1 MKLKSLSYAVT
12 VALYSAASAHA
23 AVELAPKQH
32 KLQALGVTAQE
43 IKEFNDQFNND
54 TIGAKVNEG
63 VNTQLNTQATK
74 FQPSNEAGTHT
85 YLVRLLDQPV
95 SVYASNPNSNLARSL
110 KPGAKLYR
118 AGKPQSRELVKYE
131 QRLQAK
137 QQEIADA
144 LSTIVGGKQIR
155 QQYTKAI
162 NGFSVMMTEQEAA
175 LVANQAGVAQVMRL
189 KDYELLSDQGPTH
202 IGADKI
208 WSGEVTG
215 TGVGYKGEGQIMGII
230 DTGINS
236 DHPSFADIGGDG
248 YDHTNPWGSGNY
260 VGDCVDDAEHIQCN
274 DKLIGV
280 RSYPV
285 ITDAFKEMRTGWPSI
300 GEDYQGHGSHV
311 ASTAAGNVLTNVPFM
326 LPSSGEKAD
335 GTVVKDELFAQMSG
349 VAPHANI
356 VAYQVCHADN
366 DQGYRGCPGEALL
379 AGIEDAIA
387 DGVDV
392 INFSIGG
399 ADSDVWADAVQL
411 AFLSAREA
419 GINVAAAAGNSG
431 TMACGYTE
439 CFGMLDNSSPWLA
452 QVAATTHGRE
462 VAIETA
468 VDYAGFVD
476 PSFGSEMPSWAETG
490 LVGGAMNQETITG
503 VVVWAKDYVDV
514 TGNKDFNGYC
524 VNEFPEGTFN
534 FFKDGTEIPGAA
546 TGDTKVI
553 VVCQRHDPNDP
564 NANARTAKIDN
575 IKAGGADGFIMFNR
589 AQDQGTP
596 LTQYDLPGVHFTYE
610 QWNGAYYGY
619 NHPDNTDGLEDWV
632 DSSSEK
638 GHMITIRPTVIERRV
653 NAEDADWLANFSSR
667 GPSFSNREVLA
678 PAIAAP
684 GVDIYAAYSD
694 EKPFT
699 STPAGA
705 DFSMLSGTSMASP
718 HIAGTMALLR
728 QAKPQWSASEVQSA
742 LLMTADNV
750 VKVRRANTAGGE
762 QGAAKIYRA
771 GSGRVNV
778 ANAIQTGL
786 VMDESAD
793 NFLAANP
800 NNGGSPNKLNLPNL
814 MDFSCK
820 PTCEWVRTV
829 TATKDGSWK
838 LSHGDVVNWAY
849 DLRDQQKQNGVN
861 IEFIPSEFS
870 LKAGETQTILVR
882 ASITRTS
889 DPFSEGQV
897 ELHSDVMLESTDGQ
911 SPDLHWPLVMKYERH
926 DLPRNLTITAH
937 ANKDIHTVN
946 DLAFP
951 EAATPSATV
960 LAPVKATYVEYELP
974 RDDERTFPWRSGGQ
988 APDHNPE
995 DVLDEATRTFWFDIP
1010 ENTARF
1016 ILQSEGNIKS
1026 EIPAMSKGNQLIFL
1040 GQDLNGNGVAD
1051 MQDEIL
1057 CVSNAAWVNNY
1068 CNIVEPEAGSY
1079 WAVAYSSGGD
1089 QNSGVIETHAMSWAM
1104 VSNTQASNVS
1114 ASLAPS
1120 DGVTPVDL
1128 TLSWDTE
1135 LEQDA
1140 IYYSMIALGTSSN
1153 NPDNIGYIPLRIE
1166 RGEDRVSLGVTQDKA
1181 KAGDVIPVTFSVM
1194 ANNSGSDRNFTINAT
1209 LPEGLRFNPTDVLVS
1224 SQAIVENV
1232 AVNGQEVVLS
1242 GVQMD
1247 TTDVEPHY
1255 AMSTNITDA
1264 SCKTPNFG
1272 NSNPGG
1278 FVNLKEFGI
1287 PYILDGFDENNNVNY
1302 RRGTLIPVSTMFG
1315 GRYST
1320 FHLYNN
1326 TEEGNLKD
1334 NMLSIHGNGWI
1345 DLFGGGTLVPAY
1357 FPMGFLGQPFEVIAP
1372 FWRVEG
1378 DGQRGSVLSTK
1389 LGWDSGIALAST
1401 ASGWGIVS
1409 YGNAKDYTYAGY
1421 DRVSRTYSWD
1431 ELDSNFDFQVM
1442 FNVNTSFVDGEYEL
1456 IMAYNDIDFGST
1468 NGNGSIGTTGYK
1480 GNLTPWGSV
1489 GPVYGDQFAF
1499 QNLSQTIKDDL
1510 VVCYDYVGPEA
1521 SQFEVTIWTT
1531 VRDAAAGETLSIN
1544 ATAEVEGMESFNL
1557 NHDVTVNSNIQ
1568 LGAFAA
1574 VTTKEETPVRVAVI
1588 YSDDKN
1594 TANTISASGEG
1605 VTIEVTGHA
1614 AGSELIITPVE
1625 NFFGETTITVTVADI
1640 DNPSDKASQSFTL
1653 TVTGEDDAPSAKVQ
1667 SAALSVMEGETVVLD
1682 ASASVDVDGD
1692 TLSFQW
1698 QGPGNIVDA
1707 TAAVTEVTGLAAG
1720 NHEFR
1725 VTVSDGI
1732 SSETAMVKV
1741 SVAASVTESETSS
1754 SSGSMPFGLS
1764 MLLLGVAWLRRKKH

>member
-12 VALYSAASAHA
+12 VALYSATSAYA

-32 KLQALGVTAQE
+32 KLEALGVTAQQ
-43 IKEFNDQFNND
+43 IKEFNAQFND
-54 TIGAKVNEG
+54 DQVGAKVNEG
-63 VNTQLNTQATK
+63 VNTQINTQATK

-95 SVYASNPNSNLARSL
+95 SVYATNPNSSLARSL
-110 KPGAKLYR
+110 KSGGKLYQ
-118 AGKPQSRELVKYE
+118 AGKAQSREVIKYE
-131 QRLQAK
+131 QRLLAK
-137 QQEIADA
+137 QQEVAQA
-144 LSTIVGGKQIR
+144 LTAVVGGKQIR

-175 LVANQAGVAQVMRL
+175 LVATQAGVAQVMRL
-189 KDYELLSDQGPTH
+189 KDYELLSDEGPKH

-215 TGVGYKGEGQIMGII
+215 TGVGYKGEGQIVGVI

-236 DHPSFADIGGDG
+236 DHPSFADLGGDG

-285 ITDAFKEMRTGWPSI
+285 ITDAFKEMRAGWPSI

-311 ASTAAGNVLTNVPFM
+311 ASTAAGNVLTDVPFM
-326 LPSSGEKAD
+326 LPSSGENAD
-335 GTVVKDELFAQMSG
+335 GTVVKDALFGQMSG

-356 VAYQVCHADN
+356 IAYQVCHADN
-366 DQGYRGCPGEALL
+366 DQGFRGCPGEALL

-431 TMACGYTE
+431 TMSCGYTE

-468 VDYAGFVD
+468 VEYAGFVD

-490 LVGGAMNQETITG
+490 LVGGAMNQEPITG

-514 TGNKDFNGYC
+514 TGNKDYNGYC
-524 VNEFPEGTFN
+524 VNAFPADTFN
-534 FFKDGTEIPGAA
+534 YFKDGSEIPGAA
-546 TGDTKVI
+546 SGDTKVI
-553 VVCQRHDPNDP
+553 VVCQRHDPADP

-589 AQDQGTP
+589 AKDQGTP
-596 LTQYDLPGVHFTYE
+596 LTQYDLPGVHFTYD
-610 QWNGAYYGY
+610 QWNGPYYGY
-619 NHPDNTDGLEDWV
+619 NHPDNADGLEDWV
-632 DSSSEK
+632 DSTSEK
-638 GHMITIRPTVIERRV
+638 GHMITIKPTVIERRV
-653 NAEDADWLANFSSR
+653 NPENADWLANFSSR
-667 GPSFSNREVLA
+667 GPSFYNREVLA

-728 QAKPQWSASEVQSA
+728 QAKPEWSAAEVQSA

-750 VKVRRANTAGGE
+750 VKTHRANTVSGE
-762 QGAAKIYRA
+762 VGDAKIYRA

-778 ANAIQTGL
+778 ANAIQSGL
-786 VMDESAD
+786 VMDESAE

-829 TATKDGSWK
+829 KATKDGSWK
-838 LSHGDVVNWAY
+838 LSHSDVVNWAY
-849 DLRDQQKQNGVN
+849 DLREQQKQNGVN
-861 IEFIPSEFS
+861 IEFIPNEFS
-870 LKAGETQTILVR
+870 LKAGETQTVLVR
-882 ASITRTS
+882 ASIVRTS
-889 DPFSEGQV
+889 DPFSDGQV
-897 ELHSDVMLESTDGQ
+897 ELHSNVILESTDGQ
-911 SPDLHWPLVMKYERH
+911 SPDLNWPLVMKYERH
-926 DLPRNLTITAH
+926 DLPRNLTVTAH
-937 ANKDIHTVN
+937 ADKDIHTVN
-946 DLAFP
+946 GITIP
-951 EAATPSATV
+951 EAPMPSASV
-960 LAPVKATYVEYELP
+960 LAPVKAEYLEYELP

-988 APDHNPE
+988 LDGHNPD
-995 DVLDEATRTFWFDIP
+995 DVIDEATRTFWFDIP

-1016 ILQSEGNIKS
+1016 ILQSEGNIAS
-1026 EIPAMSKGNQLIFL
+1026 DLAAMIKGNQLIFL
-1040 GQDLNGNGVAD
+1040 GQDLNGNGQPD

-1057 CVSNAAWVNNY
+1057 CVSNAAWELNY
-1068 CNIVEPEAGSY
+1068 CNIVEPKAGSY

-1089 QNSGVIETHAMSWAM
+1089 ANSGVLETHAMSWAI
-1104 VSNTQASNVS
+1104 VPNTVASDVT
-1114 ASLAPS
+1114 AHLPES
-1120 DGVTPVDL
+1120 DGSTPVDL
-1128 TLSWDTE
+1128 TLSWDSV

-1140 IYYSMIALGTSSN
+1140 IYYSMISLGTSSN
-1153 NPDNIGYIPLRIE
+1153 NPQNIGQIPLRIE
-1166 RGEDRVSLGVTQDKA
+1166 RGEDRVSMAVTQDKA
-1181 KAGDVIPVTFSVM
+1181 KAGDMIPVTFSVM
-1194 ANNSGSDRNFTINAT
+1194 ANNSGSDRDFTISAT
-1209 LPEGLRFNPTDVLVS
+1209 LPEGLRFNPSDVLVS
-1224 SQAIVENV
+1224 SNAIVENV

-1242 GVQMD
+1242 GVQTD
-1247 TTDVEPHY
+1247 TTDVTPHY
-1255 AMSTNITDA
+1255 AMSTNITDD

-1278 FVNLKEFGI
+1278 YVNLKEFGI
-1287 PYILDGFDENNNVNY
+1287 PYLLDGFDESNNVTY
-1302 RRGTLIPVSTMFG
+1302 RRGTMIPVSAMFN

-1320 FHLYNN
+1320 FHLYNHSEKAN
-1326 TEEGNLKD
+1326 MQN
-1334 NMLSIHGNGWI
+1334 NMLNIHGNGWI
-1345 DLFGGGTLVPAY
+1345 DLFGGGTLLPAY

-1378 DGQRGSVLSTK
+1378 DGQRGTVLSTK

-1409 YGNAKDYTYAGY
+1409 YGNAKDYVATGY
-1421 DRVSRTYSWD
+1421 DRATRTYSWD
-1431 ELDSNFDFQVM
+1431 ALDSNFDFQVM
-1442 FNVNTSFVDGEYEL
+1442 FNVNTSFVDGDYEL
-1456 IMAYNDIDFGST
+1456 IMAYNDIDFADT
-1468 NGNGSIGTTGYK
+1468 NSNGSIGTTGYK
-1480 GNLTPWGSV
+1480 GNLTPYGPLS
-1489 GPVYGDQFAF
+1489 PVYGDQFAF
-1499 QNLSQTIKDDL
+1499 QNLAETIKDDL
-1510 VVCYDYVGPEA
+1510 VVCYDYVGPES

-1531 VRDAAAGETLSIN
+1531 VRDVAAGETLSIN
-1544 ATAEVEGMESFNL
+1544 ATADVAGMDSFNL
-1557 NHDVTVNSNIQ
+1557 VHDVMVNSNIQ
-1568 LGAFAA
+1568 LGKLSA
-1574 VTTKEETPVRVAVI
+1574 VTTDEETPVSVAVI

-1605 VTIEVTGHA
+1605 VSIEVTGHT
-1614 AGSELIITPVE
+1614 AGSELIITPNE
-1625 NFFGETTITVTVADI
+1625 NFFGETTITVTVADM
-1640 DNPSDKASQSFTL
+1640 DNPSDKASQQFTL
-1653 TVTGEDDAPSAKVQ
+1653 TVNGKDDAPTAKVQ
-1667 SAALSVMEGETVVLD
+1667 SASIVATQGQSVMLD
-1682 ASASVDVDGD
+1682 ASASFDVDGD
-1692 TLSFQW
+1692 TLSYTW
-1698 QGPGNIVDA
+1698 QGPGNIVDP
-1707 TAAVTEVTGLAAG
+1707 TAAATEVTGLSAG
-1720 NHEFR
+1720 THEFL
-1725 VTVSDGI
+1725 VTVSDGS
-1732 SSETAMVKV
+1732 SSETALVTV
-1741 SVAASVTESETSS
+1741 TVAALESDTSDSS

-1764 MLLLGVAWLRRKKH
+1764 LLLLGMTMLRRKKR